1 MIRMIPLLEILAV
14 AAIAAAI
21 PFWISRLRARRRW
34 HTALNA
40 FAQLQIEHE
49 PRRRTQRNW
58 RLPPE
63 YAAIMSGADSPSAIR
78 RFVANGPGMVRVGE
92 STTHAT

>member
-1 MIRMIPLLEILAV
+1 MVPFLEILAV
-14 AAIAAAI
+14 GAIAAVVL
-21 PFWISRLRARRRW
+21 FRISRLRARRRW

-63 YAAIMSGADSPSAIR
+63 YAAIMSGADSPSAIH
-78 RFVANGPGMVRVGE
+78 RFVAKSADMARMGE
-92 STTHAT
+92 SSTRAT